1 MKHTFRKVH
10 HHIKKH
16 HRKYLFGLFGGY
28 AIVKLVLLVLGL
40 SAVQYLHVSTFA
52 QLESGCLMTGQ
63 YYTGEYQTGCI
74 EVPEE
79 ITGGYLIDCQT
90 IPGYF
95 TGGTLNESG
104 ELVDQIRVEE
114 SQT

>member
-1 MKHTFRKVH
+1 M
-10 HHIKKH
+10 
-16 HRKYLFGLFGGY
+16 
-28 AIVKLVLLVLGL
+28 KLVLLVLGL
-40 SAVQYLHVSTFA
+40 SAVQYIHRSAFA
-52 QLESGCLMTGQ
+52 QLENGCTMTGA

-95 TGGTLNESG
+95 TGGMLNESG